1 MKLVP
6 NHFRLCFL
14 RCFVFLPAEAEGWAC
29 FTFEGNLRG

>member
-6 NHFRLCFL
+6 NHFRLGFL